1 MKIGAL
7 YKRTTD
13 SEHRQGARKALLIGI
28 NYDTQASRDP
38 DSTATALLNCHRD
51 IVAMRKLLI
60 DCYSYKA
67 SDIVVMLD
75 ADNYLQPTHNNMILA
90 MDDLVKGARPGDRL
104 VFMFA
109 GHCCQIPCHHHSEA
123 DDFDEALMPM
133 DHEGTRNKA
142 KLIIDN
148 HLRQRLVNPLSPGVR
163 LTAIL
168 DACHSGT
175 LLDLDHYMCNMV
187 YTPRISRG
195 PRGSGSWRQAVQRKT
210 AIVPPPPQKQKTKPR
225 RRFSAPPRMSSMDH
239 IFSVFRDS
247 VPQVDRTP
255 TFLSQSR
262 LSVVSEAES
271 SDAPGAPEPRKGRVI
286 ARATRT
292 LVRPWKE
299 AFALVIRR
307 YQSPSPVPSIRC
319 DGWCVPTSASMKSV
333 PRVISIAACGDPQ
346 QTWEDPRGRSMSMT
360 LVEEL
365 RRNPHPVLKDLVMR
379 LMHARDNVS
388 LRLHAAAKRQR
399 KKGHDS
405 SCVLDGVNFQDVQVG
420 SQEKLDMEVIVFEF

>member
-104 VFMFA
+104 VFMCESPAVNLHGFFLN
-109 GHCCQIPCHHHSEA
+109 EA

-148 HLRQRLVNPLSPGVR
+148 
-163 LTAIL
+163 AIL

-210 AIVPPPPQKQKTKPR
+210 ATDVGGSEGP
-225 RRFSAPPRMSSMDH
+225 FY
-239 IFSVFRDS
+239 
-247 VPQVDRTP
+247 VD
-255 TFLSQSR
+255 
-262 LSVVSEAES
+262 
-271 SDAPGAPEPRKGRVI
+271 
-286 ARATRT
+286 
-292 LVRPWKE
+292 
-299 AFALVIRR
+299 
-307 YQSPSPVPSIRC
+307 
-319 DGWCVPTSASMKSV
+319 
-333 PRVISIAACGDPQ
+333 
-346 QTWEDPRGRSMSMT
+346 
-360 LVEEL
+360 EEL